1 MPGLLAN
8 RIAPLGIG
16 IVGGAAATYLY
27 LGGGA
32 ADVSLVSRS
41 LSHPATRYVRPTRV
55 FAPRRSRSHAHAQPA
70 HSRCALLVHQVGRPS
85 NFGGTAIQQFR
96 QPGRLSDEEPGVGA
110 RAPGRAAD
118 GVQGGEPAESGRSLS
133 RGRGGRR
140 AVSGK
145 AGALPTERVRPRAHV
160 SGDEQQEQRAGD
172 GRELQSQQYG
182 PAGRERFQ

>member
-55 FAPRRSRSHAHAQPA
+55 FAPRRSCSHAQAQPA
-70 HSRCALLVHQVGRPS
+70 HSRCALLVHQVGRPA

-140 AVSGK
+140 AVSGE
-145 AGALPTERVRPRAHV
+145 AGALPAERVRPRAHV

>member
-1 MPGLLAN
+1 MVLQP
-8 RIAPLGIG
+8 RICTW
-16 IVGGAAATYLY
+16 AAARRTSRSSPARSLT
-27 LGGGA
+27 LRPGA
-32 ADVSLVSRS
+32 PADVRL
-41 LSHPATRYVRPTRV
+41 
-55 FAPRRSRSHAHAQPA
+55 FAPRRSRSHAHAQA
-70 HSRCALLVHQVGRPS
+70 HSRCALLVHQVGRPA

-96 QPGRLSDEEPGVGA
+96 QPGRLSDEESNVGA

-145 AGALPTERVRPRAHV
+145 AGALSAERVRPRAHV